1 MFEDYIVV
9 ILFWDIVNRINNTI
23 WNIKTVI
30 IMYTLIGFNTKDV
43 NTGETSKGIQQYE
56 KL

>member
-1 MFEDYIVV
+1 
-9 ILFWDIVNRINNTI
+9 VNRINNTI